1 MKIRSLVLSLGTLL
15 TLPAS
20 AAMAAMT
27 PMMTSELA
35 NVSGQAYVVQFGSM
49 EKTVPDLT
57 QRNVPVVSDKARAA
71 QSNYPGLTSLA
82 RQGVVTGANTALGVG
97 KTAIS
102 ATVATV
108 PGAGTLVAPVILM
121 LPTPKISFR

>member
-1 MKIRSLVLSLGTLL
+1 MKIRSFVLSLGTLL
-15 TLPAS
+15 TLPVS
-20 AAMAAMT
+20 AMAAMT
-27 PMMTSELA
+27 PMMTFELA

-71 QSNYPGLTSLA
+71 QSTYPDLTNLA
-82 RQGVVTGANTALGVG
+82 RQGVVTGVNTALGVG

-121 LPTPKISFR
+121 LPTPKISFQ